1 MEGFNC
7 LKDVEPLQGDSLPFT
22 NKSPGVTGTH
32 LIYLGRM
39 KSQYILLYF
48 YKPFRTL
55 IFSRNF
61 AQFSLKA
68 VYVPMAEENL
78 KFMVFRLSENVF
90 ATQKIQNRNFY
101 SCPLAQLSP
110 RFISSFPTQIYFP
123 LPAERGA
130 GRNYVDLHI
139 LVKCSPT
146 RAYFRRRP
154 FSIFFLYFETLKTLK
169 LNSV

>member
-39 KSQYILLYF
+39 KSQYILLYS

-90 ATQKIQNRNFY
+90 AT
-101 SCPLAQLSP
+101 
-110 RFISSFPTQIYFP
+110 
-123 LPAERGA
+123 
-130 GRNYVDLHI
+130 
-139 LVKCSPT
+139 
-146 RAYFRRRP
+146 
-154 FSIFFLYFETLKTLK
+154 
-169 LNSV
+169 